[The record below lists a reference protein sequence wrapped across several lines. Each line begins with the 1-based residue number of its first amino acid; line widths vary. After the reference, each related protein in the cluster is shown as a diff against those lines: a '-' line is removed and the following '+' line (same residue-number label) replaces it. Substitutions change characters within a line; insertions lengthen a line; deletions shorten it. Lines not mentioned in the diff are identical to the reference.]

1 MASMRQD
8 GGGTGVDISGH
19 LSGDPFPGGELSAGA
34 NVTVAHTWII
44 IVLAVGL
51 LWLLGG
57 GVFRK
62 IRI

>member
-1 MASMRQD
+1 MTMRQD
-8 GGGTGVDISGH
+8 GGSTGVDISGH
-19 LSGDPFPGGELSAGA
+19 LTGDPFPNGEMTAGA

-44 IVLAVGL
+44 IVLAVAL
-51 LWLLGG
+51 LWAMGG